1 MTINAEYKFK
11 PGLKTAIQNGSSLN
25 TVPKFNT
32 QKSDATVSSVFTSN
46 TKSTSSSTRDA
57 ALQALSTTQKPS
69 NIFSSNEYAKYGNFV
84 GGMRNVNPSDYKMY
98 NVGLNIDASLASG
111 FAPTSRSQ
119 RREDYRNF
127 LAFQRYAQFANQKND
142 RNDFYAKMSI
152 INQAI
157 SMVPKLVTAGI
168 EISKMSKG
176 KGKTPEVEANPTQ
189 NSSQA
194 TAKDK
199 ITASPIQGNNQTVE
213 TRPQNTSKFD
223 SAISELSS
231 ADYSKEMQGG
241 LGDLQTQQGEITSN
255 ITNIKGSIAEETET
269 KTKAEE
275 SLAQTEEKISSENQN
290 IQKYS
295 SNITKLE
302 SSIQMDENQLQM
314 YKEQLAAAN
323 SSSSTDKNSLNYQ
336 TLQNQIQQLEAKIE
350 QSKSELEQAKQAKQ
364 ESEENLKGL
373 EANKKEYQTTIE
385 TAEKNISK
393 SNEELTKLEAE
404 QKEAQSAIDKYTQKL
419 TKLEEKESNK
429 LASMKSKL
437 ADYAKEY
444 QNETDDSKKA
454 KLQEKYSQQA
464 EEYNNLIK
472 NTSVE
477 GHTEVSTTL
486 S

>member
-127 LAFQRYAQFANQKND
+127 LAFQRYAQFVNQNND

-176 KGKTPEVEANPTQ
+176 KEKVSEKETTPTQ
-189 NSSQA
+189 NPSQKP
-194 TAKDK
+194 TPNE
-199 ITASPIQGNNQTVE
+199 TTPVQQNNQTASA
-213 TRPQNTSKFD
+213 QKNATSAID

-314 YKEQLAAAN
+314 YKSQLAAAN
-323 SSSSTDKNSLNYQ
+323 NSSSTDISHSEILSSL
-336 TLQNQIQQLEAKIE
+336 
-350 QSKSELEQAKQAKQ
+350 
-364 ESEENLKGL
+364 G
-373 EANKKEYQTTIE
+373 
-385 TAEKNISK
+385 
-393 SNEELTKLEAE
+393 
-404 QKEAQSAIDKYTQKL
+404 
-419 TKLEEKESNK
+419 
-429 LASMKSKL
+429 
-437 ADYAKEY
+437 
-444 QNETDDSKKA
+444 
-454 KLQEKYSQQA
+454 
-464 EEYNNLIK
+464 
-472 NTSVE
+472 
-477 GHTEVSTTL
+477 
-486 S
+486 